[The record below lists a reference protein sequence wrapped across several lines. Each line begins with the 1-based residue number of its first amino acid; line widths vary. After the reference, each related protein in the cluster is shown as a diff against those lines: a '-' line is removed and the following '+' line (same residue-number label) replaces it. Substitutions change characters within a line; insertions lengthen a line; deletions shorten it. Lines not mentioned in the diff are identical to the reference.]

1 MVNSF
6 ASDGN
11 QDGFSGSN
19 SNIIRFT
26 KYNEWVKAMDKF
38 TPKDVKEL
46 ITRETVNQYAVQ
58 NIHGAGSARLIL
70 IDYHTGSV
78 QVAFSGPDGVSD
90 KPDFIEVD
98 VIKR

>member
-26 KYNEWVKAMDKF
+26 KYNEWVKAMEKF

-58 NIHGAGSARLIL
+58 NIHGAGSAQLLL

-98 VIKR
+98 VIKI